1 MNTKEYNNIVEKH
14 ADGLFRFIL
23 KNIKDEAVAQDVVQ
37 DAFEKMWI
45 THERVDYEKAKSYLF
60 TTAYHT
66 LIDHIRKNKRITQLE
81 EHHTAAFFYTAE
93 YSGTRELIDRAIQH
107 LPESQKSV
115 LLLRD
120 YEGYSYNEIAEITG
134 LNESQVK
141 VYIHRAR
148 MFMRA
153 FIQKMEG
160 FYNEQQ

>member
-1 MNTKEYNNIVEKH
+1 MNAKEYNAIVDRH
-14 ADGLFRFIL
+14 ADGLYRFIL
-23 KNIKDEAVAQDVVQ
+23 KNCKDEAVAQDIVQ
-37 DAFEKMWI
+37 DAFEKTWLV
-45 THERVDYEKAKSYLF
+45 HAKVEFEKAKSYLF
-60 TTAYHT
+60 TTGYHT
-66 LIDHIRKNKRITQLE
+66 LIDHIRKNKRITMLE
-81 EHHTAAFFYTAE
+81 DHHEAAFFYTSE
-93 YSGTRELIDRAIQH
+93 YNGTQELIDSAIQH

-160 FYNEQQ
+160 FYNEQ